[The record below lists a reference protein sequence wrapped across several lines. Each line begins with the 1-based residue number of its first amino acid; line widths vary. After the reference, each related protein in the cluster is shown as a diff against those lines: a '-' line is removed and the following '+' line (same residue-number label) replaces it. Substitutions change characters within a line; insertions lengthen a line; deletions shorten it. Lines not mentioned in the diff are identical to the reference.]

1 MTHLGTCT
9 HGLPEPA
16 PSAVTRRTSSIW
28 VSKCRGRHPGGPPA
42 DPGTRLAMS

>member
-16 PSAVTRRTSSIW
+16 PSPVTRHPSSVW
-28 VSKCRGRHPGGPPA
+28 SRGARADFPTARPP
-42 DPGTRLAMS
+42 TRIAPR